1 MLKDPQGVKGPCDRK
16 AAVIKSHTRSHLDS
30 GHDISNAEEMKL
42 AIESS
47 GGVRGVP
54 TILCGPLTIPDPN
67 PFPKWDG
74 VSLLNDIKFYSEEMR
89 IWRAYGVGDGKVIP
103 YSNFHFKGII
113 ELPFFDKASDI
124 AISDLSFS
132 ELKPKRR
139 QVDECT
145 SETVASAESNSE
157 TDDDTLFTC
166 PEEGCVK
173 TFQRFS
179 SLHKHLDGGSH
190 KYALERE
197 SLLDKAML
205 RYAENLESGASS
217 IEENVE
223 AIISEEYEEV
233 SFAKV
238 GRAIKHAHTSRR
250 RLNDKQK
257 NYIIELFL
265 FGEKTGRKADASEVS
280 KTMRKARNEDGSLL
294 FQSDEY
300 LTSMQITSFFSRLAA
315 KKSVQVSSSTS
326 YLADEDDRDDLLSA
340 MAEQELEE
348 IRQEVINEISIQ
360 HPITFQSYN
369 ICEMAATSQLSKFS
383 IAMLEEICKNF
394 ELDTS
399 TI

>member
-1 MLKDPQGVKGPCDRK
+1 M
-16 AAVIKSHTRSHLDS
+16 IKSHMRSHLDS

-47 GGVRGVP
+47 GCVRGVA

-67 PFPKWDG
+67 PFPKWDS

-103 YSNFHFKGII
+103 YSNFHLKGII

-132 ELKPKRR
+132 ELKPRRR
-139 QVDECT
+139 QVDECGT

-157 TDDDTLFTC
+157 TDDDTLLTC

-217 IEENVE
+217 I
-223 AIISEEYEEV
+223 
-233 SFAKV
+233 
-238 GRAIKHAHTSRR
+238 
-250 RLNDKQK
+250 
-257 NYIIELFL
+257 
-265 FGEKTGRKADASEVS
+265 
-280 KTMRKARNEDGSLL
+280 
-294 FQSDEY
+294 
-300 LTSMQITSFFSRLAA
+300 
-315 KKSVQVSSSTS
+315 
-326 YLADEDDRDDLLSA
+326 
-340 MAEQELEE
+340 
-348 IRQEVINEISIQ
+348 
-360 HPITFQSYN
+360 
-369 ICEMAATSQLSKFS
+369 
-383 IAMLEEICKNF
+383 
-394 ELDTS
+394 
-399 TI
+399 